1 MEHMDGP
8 LPDPIPPNTLLWA
21 SRLLGR
27 ARAEVGKVVW
37 PTRRALLTY
46 SAVVLVC
53 AGALTLV
60 VLVLDLL
67 FSRLSG

>member
-1 MEHMDGP
+1 MDGP
-8 LPDPIPPNTLLWA
+8 SPDPLPQNTLLWA

-27 ARAEVGKVVW
+27 TRGEVGKVVW

-53 AGALTLV
+53 AGVLTLV
-60 VLVLDLL
+60 VLLLDLL

>member
-1 MEHMDGP
+1 MNHMDGP
-8 LPDPIPPNTLLWA
+8 SFDPPLNPLLWV

-27 ARAEVGKVVW
+27 ARGEVGKVVW
-37 PTRRALLTY
+37 PNSRALLTY
-46 SAVVLVC
+46 SAVILLC

-60 VLVLDLL
+60 VLMLDLV

>member
-1 MEHMDGP
+1 MDGP
-8 LPDPIPPNTLLWA
+8 SPDPLPQNTLLWA

-27 ARAEVGKVVW
+27 TRGEVGKVVW
-37 PTRRALLTY
+37 PARRALLTY

-60 VLVLDLL
+60 VLLLDLL

>member
-1 MEHMDGP
+1 MNRMDGP
-8 LPDPIPPNTLLWA
+8 PPHPLPQNTLLWA

-27 ARAEVGKVVW
+27 TQGEVGKVVW

-46 SAVVLVC
+46 SAVVVVC
-53 AGALTLV
+53 AGAVTLV
-60 VLVLDLL
+60 VLLLDLL

>member
-1 MEHMDGP
+1 MDGP
-8 LPDPIPPNTLLWA
+8 SPDPLPQNPLLWA

-27 ARAEVGKVVW
+27 ARGEVGKVVW

>member
-1 MEHMDGP
+1 MNRMDGP
-8 LPDPIPPNTLLWA
+8 PPHPLPQNTLLWA

-27 ARAEVGKVVW
+27 TRGEVGKVVW

-46 SAVVLVC
+46 SAVVLLC

-60 VLVLDLL
+60 VVLLDLV
-67 FSRLSG
+67 FSHLSG

>member
-1 MEHMDGP
+1 MNRMDGP
-8 LPDPIPPNTLLWA
+8 PPDPLPQNTLVWA
-21 SRLLGR
+21 SRLLDR
-27 ARAEVGKVVW
+27 ARGEVGKVVW

-46 SAVVLVC
+46 SAVVLLC

-60 VLVLDLL
+60 VVLLDVL